1 MPLAARPLL
10 ASLAVSLAAAA
21 LFAGP
26 AAAEAPDAPATAIR
40 RGADEAPDNVV
51 LANLFVMPFG
61 VYNVEYER
69 ALGDRWSVTAGLTG
83 FYANGTPFDA
93 SIRSRGLG
101 GNLGA
106 RYYVTGAA
114 PQGLFAAAF
123 LRAFYVSLE
132 AEGGM
137 EEGPTA
143 GGGAMVGY
151 AHLFWKRLH
160 VSAAAGA
167 HVIWGDAAGTH
178 LMPTGRAI
186 DPELRL
192 ALGVAF

>member
-1 MPLAARPLL
+1 MQLAPSIPSLVSL
-10 ASLAVSLAAAA
+10 ASLASLALTSLLAADAAA
-21 LFAGP
+21 DTRVERT
-26 AAAEAPDAPATAIR
+26 AAP
-40 RGADEAPDNVV
+40 APDNVV

-61 VYNVEYER
+61 VYSVEYER
-69 ALGDRWSVTAGLTG
+69 TLGERWGVTAGVTG

-106 RYYVTGAA
+106 RYYLTGTA

-123 LRAFYVSLE
+123 LRAFHVSLE
-132 AEGGM
+132 AADGM
-137 EEGPTA
+137 AEGPA
-143 GGGAMVGY
+143 VGGGAMVGY
-151 AHLFWKRLH
+151 AHVFWQRLH

-167 HVIWGDAAGTH
+167 HVLWGDAAGTH
-178 LMPTGRAI
+178 LMPSGRTL

-192 ALGVAF
+192 AVGVAF